1 MLLRCGHRDAS
12 TVAYTRVLGEL
23 KKLSI
28 RSVSRNTVK
37 RILIEHGLD
46 PGPKRG
52 EGTWDE
58 FFKIHAASLWQ
69 CDFLSRNTLTFQGI
83 RQLFVLAFLNV
94 KTCQAILSPV
104 TYHPDEAWVLAQT
117 ESFIEQAKE
126 QELKLPIGMVQHDR
140 DTKFTQKF
148 RQTLSNQKIKP
159 KRNAFR
165 APNTNA
171 YIERFIQ
178 SLGQECLDK
187 FVIFGEQHLDHLCGE
202 YLEYYHHDRPSR
214 TPTTI

>member
-1 MLLRCGHRDAS
+1 MKFAQENIWG
-12 TVAYTRVLGEL
+12 YTRVLGEL
-23 KKLSI
+23 KKLRI

-58 FFKIHAASLWQ
+58 FLKIHAASLWQ
-69 CDFLSRNTLTFQGI
+69 CDFFSQKAVSFQGI

-94 KTCQAILSPV
+94 KTRQVILSPA

-117 ESFIEQAKE
+117 ESFLEQAKE
-126 QELKLPIGMVQHDR
+126 RKLPVEQVQHDR

-148 RQTLSNQKIKP
+148 RQTLSDQKIKP
-159 KRNAFR
+159 IRNPFR

-171 YIERFIQ
+171 YI
-178 SLGQECLDK
+178 
-187 FVIFGEQHLDHLCGE
+187 
-202 YLEYYHHDRPSR
+202 
-214 TPTTI
+214 